1 MLHTPPIFILLF
13 SLIFFS
19 SLALNSIPPTMYLT
33 YLSYC
38 LSLPGECLFS
48 KGRDFSL
55 LCLLVYA
62 WYLEGSPMQ
71 KRNLVSFSE
80 QMAGREGGEEEYS
93 SAPAL
98 RSVRGVYKQ
107 RALLCRPVHETT
119 SSPEPHGCV
128 FTQLETLSSAAS
140 GMSHAPS
147 WRAMDTTLRKTTAST
162 VSCIKQIAN
171 ENLVCGTRKSQCSVV
186 T

>member
-98 RSVRGVYKQ
+98 RSVSSVAPYMKQ
-107 RALLCRPVHETT
+107 
-119 SSPEPHGCV
+119 
-128 FTQLETLSSAAS
+128 QAAQS
-140 GMSHAPS
+140 RMGACSLS
-147 WRAMDTTLRKTTAST
+147 WRPSQVLLPACPMLRAEGPWTPLSARPQPPPYH
-162 VSCIKQIAN
+162 V
-171 ENLVCGTRKSQCSVV
+171 
-186 T
+186 